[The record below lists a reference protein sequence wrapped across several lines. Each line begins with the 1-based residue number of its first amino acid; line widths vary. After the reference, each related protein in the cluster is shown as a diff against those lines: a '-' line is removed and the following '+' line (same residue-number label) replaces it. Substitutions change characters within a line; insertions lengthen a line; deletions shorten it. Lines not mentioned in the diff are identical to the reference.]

1 LNRKYKLFSNKKV
14 QLGFTGEKSMQN
26 YIDRA
31 LESFQPVFSRSSTW
45 LLFCAVVIGF
55 MRAGELIGVTSL
67 CRFWLLDEDGY
78 NRLLHF
84 F

>member
-1 LNRKYKLFSNKKV
+1 
-14 QLGFTGEKSMQN
+14 MQN

-31 LESFQPVFSRSSTW
+31 LESFQPVFSRTSTW
-45 LLFCAVVIGF
+45 LLFCAIVIGF
-55 MRAGELIGVTSL
+55 MGAGEMIGVTSL
-67 CRFWLLDEDGY
+67 CRYWLLDEDGY

>member
-1 LNRKYKLFSNKKV
+1 LIGKHKLFSNKTI
-14 QLGFTGEKSMQN
+14 QLGFKGEKSMQN

-31 LESFQPVFSRSSTW
+31 LESFQHVFSRTSSW
-45 LLFCAVVIGF
+45 LLFCAIVIGF
-55 MRAGELIGVTSL
+55 MGAGEMIGVTSL